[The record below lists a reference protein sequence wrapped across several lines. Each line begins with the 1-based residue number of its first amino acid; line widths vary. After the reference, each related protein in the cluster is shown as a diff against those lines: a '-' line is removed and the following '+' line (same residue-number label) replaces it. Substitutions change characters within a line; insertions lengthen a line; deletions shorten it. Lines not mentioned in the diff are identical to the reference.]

1 MLNILLKLIAFFGL
15 LILSPLILVSMFC
28 IYIEDG
34 RPLIFSQKRIGKDLK
49 DFSIYK
55 IRTMKKDTPNK
66 GTHEVSRK
74 DFLYVGIFLRKT
86 KIDELPQV
94 FNYIKGDINL
104 VGPRPGLVNQV
115 ELKNERS
122 KCNIYKIKPGITGLA
137 QVLGYDMSN
146 PKRLAE
152 IDMIYIKKRNISID
166 FYILLATIV
175 KPLRK
180 KVLKI
185 YNKELNKDNPGVQNV

>member
-1 MLNILLKLIAFFGL
+1 MPNILLKLIAFFAL
-15 LILSPLILVSMFC
+15 LMLSPIIIISMFC

-34 RPLIFSQKRIGKDLK
+34 RPVIFSQKRIGIGLK
-49 DFSIYK
+49 DFTIYK

-66 GTHEVSRK
+66 GTHEVSSK
-74 DFLYVGIFLRKT
+74 DFLLMGKFLRKT
-86 KIDELPQV
+86 KIDVLPQV
-94 FNYIKGDINL
+94 FNYIRGDINL
-104 VGPRPGLVNQV
+104 VGPRPGLVSQV

-137 QVLGYDMSN
+137 QILGYDMSN
-146 PKRLAE
+146 PKKLAE

-185 YNKELNKDNPGVQNV
+185 YNKELKQDNSGVKNV